1 MAVPKRF
8 PAKNFGKRFTISSFS
23 LSILVFRVDF
33 GVIACILDDGD
44 KVDDDQSEQNDHADD
59 VKQAQRKHPAEPR
72 HLNNDFAQAWSKH
85 QDDACDDANQ
95 PKLGRAKL
103 RVCQPEFAFQ
113 MRVHRHVEG
122 QHKIDHQKHTRDVE
136 PHERRH
142 ARAQEHERFVDGI
155 NRVVDIEAIDGPL
168 LLPDP
173 S

>member
-1 MAVPKRF
+1 MMSSKPKENT
-8 PAKNFGKRFTISSFS
+8 PPNQGISITIS
-23 LSILVFRVDF
+23 R
-33 GVIACILDDGD
+33 
-44 KVDDDQSEQNDHADD
+44 
-59 VKQAQRKHPAEPR
+59 RPR
-72 HLNNDFAQAWSKH
+72 SKH
-85 QDDACDDANQ
+85 QDEACDDANQ
-95 PKLGRAKL
+95 PELGRAKL

-142 ARAQEHERFVDGI
+142 ARAQEHERLVDGI